1 MQYKKSL
8 IISGGKKLFRIILDS
23 DSLLDVS
30 MKNRE
35 VEEVT
40 YKKGSKYVEG
50 SEERSYSKTYS
61 LSEVPEK
68 YLIVLKESGLSSW
81 KTN

>member
-8 IISGGKKLFRIILDS
+8 VISGGKKLFRIILDNNY
-23 DSLLDVS
+23 LFDVS
-30 MKNRE
+30 MKNRI
-35 VEEVT
+35 VEEVI

-50 SEERSYSKTYS
+50 SGERSYSKTYS

-68 YLIVLKESGLSSW
+68 YLIVLRESGLLS
-81 KTN
+81 

>member
-1 MQYKKSL
+1 MQYSKSL

-30 MKNRE
+30 MKSRE
-35 VEEVT
+35 IEEVI

-50 SEERSYSKTYS
+50 SEERSYSKTY
-61 LSEVPEK
+61 LFSEIPEK
-68 YLIVLKESGLSSW
+68 YLSVLKESGLLS
-81 KTN
+81 

>member
-1 MQYKKSL
+1 MQYKKRL

-30 MKNRE
+30 MKSGSI
-35 VEEVT
+35 EEVT

-50 SEERSYSKTYS
+50 SEERT
-61 LSEVPEK
+61 
-68 YLIVLKESGLSSW
+68 
-81 KTN
+81 

>member
-30 MKNRE
+30 MKNRV

-50 SEERSYSKTYS
+50 SEERSYSKSYTS
-61 LSEVPEK
+61 DELPEK
-68 YLIVLKESGLSSW
+68 YIVVLKESGLL
-81 KTN
+81 N